1 MSIHRTTTMAT
12 SPLFQLPKDGAIY
25 TKSVFSR
32 CHDLIGY
39 NVWSGIEPHRL
50 DSWIANFKTPEER
63 YFAAR
68 VLDVLIYRSDRQTV
82 ALMKQLFHR
91 IIPDLAR
98 HRRLNSA
105 LRVVYRS
112 LQDASV
118 DPGVRIVP
126 VIPPDEPPT
135 KSGPTI
141 ARMLKRHL
149 RFHEGWFM
157 SPDDVHSTIGHVAGF
172 VFVDD
177 FLGTGQQFLAF
188 LRRAGL
194 EALLSS
200 GCFIYTPLAGHVRG
214 LRDLHSAFPALHV
227 DTVELLDDSHA
238 LFDEASGSF
247 PDDVNSAEIARDFYY
262 TLLDDRKIDIDGPN
276 RRGVGHFEL
285 TYAFEHAIPDNS
297 LPVLSWRYSD
307 NWQPLFD
314 R

>member
-1 MSIHRTTTMAT
+1 MSILRTTTMAN
-12 SPLFQLPKDGAIY
+12 SPSFQLPKDGAIY

-32 CHDLIGY
+32 CRDLIRY

-50 DSWIANFKTPEER
+50 DSWIENFNTPEEQ

-82 ALMKQLFHR
+82 ALMKQLFQR

-98 HRRLNSA
+98 HRKLDSA

-112 LQDASV
+112 LRDASV

-126 VIPPDEPPT
+126 VIPPGEPPT

-149 RFHEGWFM
+149 GFHEGWIM
-157 SPDDVHSTIGHVAGF
+157 SPEDVASTIGQVAGF

-177 FLGTGQQFLAF
+177 FLGTGTQFAQFLSDT
-188 LRRAGL
+188 GL
-194 EALLSS
+194 KAHLSS
-200 GCFIYTPLAGHVRG
+200 GSFIYTPLAGHADG
-214 LRDLHSAFPALHV
+214 LKDLRSDFPALHV
-227 DTVELLDDSHA
+227 DTVELLDNRHA
-238 LFDEASGSF
+238 LFHEDSESF
-247 PDDVNSAEIARDFYY
+247 PDDVNSAEVARGFYY
-262 TLLDDRKIDIDGPN
+262 ALLEDRKIAIGGPN
-276 RRGVGHFEL
+276 RRGFGHLEL
-285 TYAFEHAIPDNS
+285 AYAFEHAVPDNS
-297 LPVLSWRYSD
+297 LPILWWPHAENWR
-307 NWQPLFD
+307 PLFD